1 MIICK
6 HNWEYSHTIDKAL
19 PFGDIISIAVFKCK
33 ICGKEVVIDE
43 LKNSDL
49 AGIK

>member
-6 HNWEYSHTIDKAL
+6 HQWEYSDTIDKAL

-33 ICGKEVVIDE
+33 NCGKEVTIDE
-43 LKNSDL
+43 LKDSNFTR
-49 AGIK
+49 A